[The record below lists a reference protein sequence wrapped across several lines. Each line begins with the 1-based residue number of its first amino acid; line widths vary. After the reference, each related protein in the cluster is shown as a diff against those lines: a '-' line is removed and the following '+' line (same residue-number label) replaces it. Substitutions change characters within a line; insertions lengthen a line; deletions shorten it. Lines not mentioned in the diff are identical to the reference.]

1 MFLQSGPAGGSIQA
15 ATTSSNQLTKIL
27 ALPWPI
33 PVFSNPQQSFK
44 AQGEKIRELTGT
56 DVPTGETEGCTGFD
70 SVTVDVPAIMAPAS
84 GLNPVTN
91 TVVPEA
97 GTTFNF
103 RAPKG
108 EDEKLI
114 PDDTNLLTLSVD
126 DPLNPDKLVAIVPGD
141 GLSHKVT
148 VRGHGTVNPPNGI
161 IVRAFDAN
169 SNALKGAVFQG
180 VVSPYRFWQ
189 VHEFEIGD
197 AANNTTSGSAPSAST
212 LAGELNRIFRSQAN
226 IEFGVIDR
234 GLVNSFHWDKNG
246 DHKMHF
252 GKTWDPPDFKDSNE
266 SGPLHNYITTVFDG
280 PTSPLLTKGY
290 TMYLY
295 YVKDFD
301 SDTTEGFTILGNRSV
316 PSLVKTTYNL
326 QINSNLF
333 ISNLTTHEFGHKLRL
348 PDRPRADKNFV
359 MDGIRTGTETARA
372 QNTPCKLNLKEWIT
386 ANTTN

>member
-1 MFLQSGPAGGSIQA
+1 
-15 ATTSSNQLTKIL
+15 
-27 ALPWPI
+27 
-33 PVFSNPQQSFK
+33 
-44 AQGEKIRELTGT
+44 
-56 DVPTGETEGCTGFD
+56 EGCTGFD

-141 GLSHKVT
+141 GVSHKVT
-148 VRGHGTVNPPNGI
+148 VRGHGTANPPNGI

-169 SNALKGAVFQG
+169 SNALKGTVFQG
-180 VVSPYRFWQ
+180 IVSPYRFWQ

-197 AANNTTSGSAPSAST
+197 AANNTTPGSTPSAST
-212 LAGELNRIFRSQAN
+212 LAGELNRIFKPQAN

-234 GLVNSFHWDKNG
+234 GLVNSFHWDTNPT
-246 DHKMHF
+246 DRKMHF
-252 GKTWDPPDFKDSNE
+252 SSDWNNNNQEAGS
-266 SGPLHNYITTVFDG
+266 LHNYITNTLDA
-280 PTSPLLTKGY
+280 PSSPLFTSGS

-295 YVKDFD
+295 
-301 SDTTEGFTILGNRSV
+301 
-316 PSLVKTTYNL
+316 
-326 QINSNLF
+326 
-333 ISNLTTHEFGHKLRL
+333 
-348 PDRPRADKNFV
+348 
-359 MDGIRTGTETARA
+359 
-372 QNTPCKLNLKEWIT
+372 
-386 ANTTN
+386 